1 MCGRFTLTGKPHR
14 LCEHF
19 ALTAPPEELAA
30 RYNIAPTQPVLVIP
44 NRTHRVLRP
53 ARWGLVPQWARDVSI
68 GNKMINARAE
78 TLASRA
84 PFNAA
89 LERRRCL
96 IPADGFY
103 EWKHDRKRQRT
114 PYYVRRRDR
123 EPFAF
128 AGLWD
133 VWRPRGGE
141 PVASCTIITTEA
153 NELVA
158 ELHDRKRQRTP
169 FYVRR
174 RDGEPF
180 AFAGLWDVWRP
191 RGREPVASCTIITTE
206 ANELVAELHDRMP
219 VILPPEA
226 YDLWL
231 APAPLHADVLQP
243 WLVPCPSEWLEAY
256 PVSTLV
262 NTADRDEPACNA
274 RVDSGRVG

>member
-14 LCEHF
+14 LREHF
-19 ALTAPPEELAA
+19 ALAAPPDELAP

-103 EWKHDRKRQRT
+103 EWKHDRTRQRT

-133 VWRPRGGE
+133 VWRPRGG
-141 PVASCTIITTEA
+141 
-153 NELVA
+153 
-158 ELHDRKRQRTP
+158 
-169 FYVRR
+169 
-174 RDGEPF
+174 
-180 AFAGLWDVWRP
+180 
-191 RGREPVASCTIITTE
+191 EPVASCTIITTE

-243 WLVPCPSEWLEAY
+243 WLVPCPSEWLDAY